1 MIIYPAVD
9 IYDGKCVRLK
19 EGNLEKMEVF
29 YENPADA
36 AKMWVQKGAKALH
49 IIDLNG
55 AFTGK
60 LGNRAAIE
68 TIIKSVEVPV
78 QVGGGL
84 RSIESIQEV
93 LDIGAERAIIG
104 TAAVMDEE
112 ILETGCKKFAG
123 RLAVSVDAKD
133 GYVAIKGW
141 VNVSEFSAYN
151 FANKLI
157 NKGIRNIIY
166 TDISRDGL
174 LKGPDFDGIEK
185 MCSVEGAKIIAS
197 GGITSIE
204 DLTAIKK
211 TGAAGAII
219 GKALYAGVLKLE
231 DALKAVEG

>member
-1 MIIYPAVD
+1 MKIYPAVD

-19 EGNLEKMEVF
+19 EGSLERMEVF

-36 AKMWVQKGAKALH
+36 AKMWEQKGAKALH

-55 AFTGK
+55 AFSGK
-60 LGNRAAIE
+60 LGNRDIIE
-68 TIIKSVEVPV
+68 GIIKSVGIPV

-93 LDIGAERAIIG
+93 LDMGAARAIIG

-112 ILETGCKKFAG
+112 VLETGYKKFAE

-151 FANKLI
+151 FANKLVG
-157 NKGIRNIIY
+157 KGLRNIIY

-174 LKGPDFDGIEK
+174 LKGPNFDGIEK
-185 MCSVEGAKIIAS
+185 MCNVEGARITAS
-197 GGITSIE
+197 GGITSID
-204 DLTAIKK
+204 DLLAVKA
-211 TGAAGAII
+211 TGAEGVII
-219 GKALYAGVLKLE
+219 GKALYAGAIRLE
-231 DALKAVEG
+231 DALKALED